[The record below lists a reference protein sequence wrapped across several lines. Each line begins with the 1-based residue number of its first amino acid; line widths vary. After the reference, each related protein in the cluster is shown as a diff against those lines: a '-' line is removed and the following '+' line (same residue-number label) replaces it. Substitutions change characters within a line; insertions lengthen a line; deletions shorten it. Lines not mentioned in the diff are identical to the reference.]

1 MPHTHTCTQTR
12 MPHKPKSLCFSFP
25 NVATLLCA
33 IGARVEVGL
42 ELVVLQPAWLTA
54 PRMIDSGA
62 GGERER
68 GDDQLKQLNYAAAA
82 T

>member
-1 MPHTHTCTQTR
+1 

-42 ELVVLQPAWLTA
+42 ELVVLKPAWLTA

-62 GGERER
+62 GEGGEKKGGRS
-68 GDDQLKQLNYAAAA
+68 DDQLKQLNYAAAA
-82 T
+82 A

>member
-1 MPHTHTCTQTR
+1 MPHTYTCTQTR

-54 PRMIDSGA
+54 PRMIDR
-62 GGERER
+62 GEEQRE
-68 GDDQLKQLNYAAAA
+68 GVWSDDQLKQLNYAAAA
-82 T
+82 

>member
-1 MPHTHTCTQTR
+1 

-62 GGERER
+62 GEGGEREGVR
-68 GDDQLKQLNYAAAA
+68 SDDQLKQLNYAAAA
-82 T
+82 A

>member
-1 MPHTHTCTQTR
+1 

-33 IGARVEVGL
+33 IGARVDVGL

-62 GGERER
+62 GVGGERER

>member
-1 MPHTHTCTQTR
+1 